1 MNRNFW
7 VKENSKHFLVLG
19 DIENGKNLKWMFK
32 TFDRELNPLKDT
44 ILVLDRS
51 YTVKNIISDDKFF
64 NLFYKKNYS
73 NEKDYLYVK
82 YDYVSNTFNSYEIK
96 LPLSLTI
103 KKILLYSE
111 NLILLSNLKNGR
123 NLVSIY
129 NINTKQLNNIYDF
142 LYSENDIINIFKSDP
157 SSFDVL
163 LSKNGDNNLKTIER
177 KKYSINRDFIGSYTI
192 ESSKNSIIE
201 SKKIRHNKE
210 EYNVSLLGIKNSKQ
224 ALGFRI
230 DLSGERLEILNE
242 KKFLEIKVLKDFF
255 IGENKILNKKID
267 KKDLN
272 NLKLGYEF
280 YIDTL
285 FISNNQIHISFESLK
300 PNYSNDGFSN
310 YSYMPYYNSY
320 TGRYDKKINPKF
332 GGYSHDISI
341 YLVLDMKGN
350 IQLSSVER
358 INNLKTFDNKPYL
371 NYIIKGNNLI
381 SFYVNKGIITLL
393 KKDIV
398 KNIKSKVGVFKLKV
412 DENETVIKSETNP
425 EGTFNWYKNNY
436 LSYGIQNIK
445 IKDQTQNINKRVF
458 YISNFEIN

>member
-7 VKENSKHFLVLG
+7 VKENAEHFLVLS
-19 DIENGKNLKWMFK
+19 DIENGRNLKWIFK
-32 TFDRELNPLKDT
+32 TFDRELNPLNDT
-44 ILVLDRS
+44 VLVLDRS
-51 YTVKNIISDDKFF
+51 YTVRNINSDDKYFNFF
-64 NLFYKKNYS
+64 FKKNYS

-82 YDYVSNTFNSYEIK
+82 YDYILNTFSSYEIG

-103 KKILLYSE
+103 KKILLYKE

-129 NINTKQLNNIYDF
+129 NVNTRQLNNIYDY
-142 LYSENDIINIFKSDP
+142 LYSDNDIIDIIKSD
-157 SSFDVL
+157 SFSFDVL
-163 LSKNGDNNLKTIER
+163 LSKNGENNLKIIER
-177 KKYSINRDFIGSYTI
+177 KKYSINRDFIGSYSI
-192 ESSKNSIIE
+192 ESNKNSIIE
-201 SKKIRHNKE
+201 SKKIRHNKK
-210 EYNVSLLGIKNSKQ
+210 EYNLSLLGIKNSKQ

-230 DLSGERLEILNE
+230 DLLGEKLELLNE
-242 KKFLEIKVLKDFF
+242 KKFLEINVLKDFF
-255 IGENKILNKKID
+255 ISESKILNKKID
-267 KKDLN
+267 KKDPN

-310 YSYMPYYNSY
+310 YSYMPYYNSF

-341 YLVLDMKGN
+341 YLVLDMLGN
-350 IQLSSVER
+350 IKLSSIER
-358 INNLKTFDNKPYL
+358 INNLKTFDNKPYV
-371 NYIIKGNNLI
+371 NYLINGDNLI
-381 SFYVNKGIITLL
+381 SFFVNKGIITLF
-393 KKDIV
+393 KKDII
-398 KNIKSKVGVFKLKV
+398 KNIKSQVEVFKLKV

-425 EGTFNWYKNNY
+425 EGTFHWYSNNY

-445 IKDQTQNINKRVF
+445 IKNPTQNIIKRVF
-458 YISNFEIN
+458 FISNFEIN